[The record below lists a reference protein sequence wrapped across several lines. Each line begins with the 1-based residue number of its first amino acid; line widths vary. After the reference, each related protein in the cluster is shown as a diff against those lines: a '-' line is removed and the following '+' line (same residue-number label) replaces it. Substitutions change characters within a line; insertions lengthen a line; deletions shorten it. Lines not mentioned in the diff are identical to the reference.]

1 MSGETKQEKTL
12 LENIES
18 SQEKVETV
26 IKTTNATFAWVEKI
40 HNFISKFGLKKLIMD
55 LVAVGVLVFIGLW
68 FFQPGV
74 FSNRLDKYREER
86 HNEKMAERM
95 NNTPLIQEEL
105 DKFRLQV
112 NASWVSVWE
121 LHNSTNNLDGM
132 PFIFA
137 SLTYE
142 SMNPAL
148 IPIADQFD
156 NVRLSL
162 YPLATHL
169 YKNEMW
175 VGDVED
181 LQKVDNTA
189 YYRAKALGIKYLG
202 FKLMEIEH
210 APNAV
215 LSFAFTEGTEMPDTS
230 YVTQSCVFTSYKV
243 NSLLCVGGNNSNKRK

>member
-1 MSGETKQEKTL
+1 MSGETKEEKTL
-12 LENIES
+12 LESMETG
-18 SQEKVETV
+18 QEKIDAV
-26 IKTTNATFAWVEKI
+26 IKTTNATFGWVEKI
-40 HNFISKFGLKKLIMD
+40 HAFISKNGIKKLVMD
-55 LVAVGVLVFIGLW
+55 LMVLAALVFIGLW
-68 FFQPGV
+68 IFQPGV

-86 HNEKMAERM
+86 HNEKMAERI

-162 YPLATHL
+162 YPLSTYL
-169 YKNEMW
+169 YQKEMW
-175 VGDVED
+175 VGDVET
-181 LQKVDNTA
+181 LREVDNTA

-215 LSFAFTEGTEMPDTS
+215 LSFAYVEGVEMPDTS
-230 YVTQSCVFTSYKV
+230 YVSQTCIYTSYKV
-243 NSLLCVGGNNSNKRK
+243 NSLLTVGGTKK